1 MTRTKD
7 NINTL
12 EITCKYEAGLNLLK
26 INSISE
32 LYSKVHKLK
41 FVIVRDSQNE
51 IDNSQYTAHN
61 IIDWVNI
68 NISDTSKPRPNLKT
82 IEFLAQKSKDD
93 ESIHIPI
100 DNILSEWNSLFNI
113 DHIRNMGVKVIANN
127 CTLSN
132 LNILNILKS
141 QSNYF

>member
-1 MTRTKD
+1 M
-7 NINTL
+7 
-12 EITCKYEAGLNLLK
+12 
-26 INSISE
+26 
-32 LYSKVHKLK
+32 
-41 FVIVRDSQNE
+41 RDSQNE

-141 QSNYF
+141 QSNYFWYDLMIIKSDHNIERIEAANGKVILFNIKNIIIFDNT